1 MASIIRAPWSL
12 HLLSPSHCSACL
24 TTTGRPV
31 MLWATLDHGVQ
42 LSKYDHPQLVIQ
54 AASKGGYIRPF
65 SSQGDTFC
73 CRESGCAGGS
83 MASKRSLQRF
93 HRVASHGV
101 SLRPIGT
108 FDIYILHRLPQL
120 RYLIGGH
127 VLHAAFQ
134 LTRDTS
140 RPRMVLNAFR
150 YTPSPK
156 RTPLQVSRSH

>member
-1 MASIIRAPWSL
+1 MSWSLRIAKDGSKYHGAKGSPYHDAMASIIRAPWSL

-42 LSKYDHPQLVIQ
+42 LSKYDHPQLVIH
-54 AASKGGYIRPF
+54 AASKGGYIRQPF

-93 HRVASHGV
+93 PPRRVTRS
-101 SLRPIGT
+101 
-108 FDIYILHRLPQL
+108 
-120 RYLIGGH
+120 
-127 VLHAAFQ
+127 VLKA
-134 LTRDTS
+134 DWY
-140 RPRMVLNAFR
+140 FR
-150 YTPSPK
+150 
-156 RTPLQVSRSH
+156 H